1 MARIPGLQISFHRTN
16 RASPLST
23 RKSLISLIGAHALA
37 YLVYSLEG
45 SYRQL
50 QEQVHRHALR
60 PSPPRLPMLI
70 HAVLGFALLETL
82 VLAAVLL
89 AWADRVAGAR
99 LLAAFLTG
107 ISLWMVGN
115 ELPNWFGPTTER
127 VMMLLL
133 STAPFTSALFFHF
146 STVFCGV
153 ARGRKGMVA
162 AAYALG
168 AGSSIVA
175 MVLVPGHLVQHRD
188 IGWIAMADTVGW
200 AASMAW
206 VILGIGGVSVLL
218 HALLRA
224 HRAGDHQKLR
234 QVAAVTASCLWGMVC
249 LTGYGIAVLDL
260 PVYPFPLLGLPLYSL
275 ILVYGILRYGVFVA
289 NAWARRAL
297 VWALLLALGAVVV
310 VLTPLLLPF
319 ESRWLGGLAVAASVL
334 ALNGPVRRFAERLV
348 YPGGEVSVADLG
360 AWRNALQVAE
370 TPQALAQQAAALL
383 SARIGAQV
391 EVRIVE
397 RQDDATNSGTA
408 ATTSMVGT
416 SVPQLVCAQGSAG
429 WSASLLGWD
438 AAPPG
443 PRHVAE
449 LFGTVVAD
457 AAARVAQAQQFAA
470 RERERQL
477 QARLAELGALAATV
491 AHDIRNPLNI
501 ISMAVATAPTDTRR
515 EVADQVAR
523 IANLTRDLLDYA
535 KPWKL
540 ATTRLD
546 LATHVRA
553 AAMRLADVSLGA
565 GLDQPLVLDADAR
578 RIDQALTNLF
588 ENARTAIASIDDGVE
603 STAPTRSHVHIDA
616 EARSDAMLL
625 HICDDGPGVPEEIR
639 ERLFEPFASR
649 SPGGT
654 GLGLAIVA
662 RIMAAHGGSVAL
674 TERAPWRTCFTLCF
688 PLPKP

>member
-1 MARIPGLQISFHRTN
+1 
-16 RASPLST
+16 
-23 RKSLISLIGAHALA
+23 
-37 YLVYSLEG
+37 
-45 SYRQL
+45 
-50 QEQVHRHALR
+50 
-60 PSPPRLPMLI
+60 MLI

-107 ISLWMVGN
+107 LSLWMVGN
-115 ELPNWFGPTTER
+115 ELPNWFGPQTER
-127 VMMLLL
+127 AMMLLL

-146 STVFCGV
+146 CTVFCGLD
-153 ARGRKGMVA
+153 RSRKSLVI

-168 AGSSIVA
+168 AGASIAA
-175 MVLVPGHLVQHRD
+175 MVLEPGHIVQHRD
-188 IGWIAMADTVGW
+188 IGWIAVADTVGW
-200 AASMAW
+200 VASMAW
-206 VILGIGGVSVLL
+206 VVLGIGGVTVLLYALL
-218 HALLRA
+218 HAR
-224 HRAGDHQKLR
+224 RSGDSQKLR
-234 QVAAVTASCLWGMVC
+234 QIAAVTASCLWGMVC
-249 LTGYGIAVLDL
+249 LTGYGIAALDL
-260 PVYPFPLLGLPLYSL
+260 PIYPFPLLGLPLYSL

-310 VLTPLLLPF
+310 ALTPLLLPF

-348 YPGGEVSVADLG
+348 YPGGEVSVVDLG
-360 AWRNALQVAE
+360 AWRAALQTAE
-370 TPQALAQQAAALL
+370 TPQALALQAAALL

-391 EVRIVE
+391 EVSIVQTLDNPAVSASAP
-397 RQDDATNSGTA
+397 R
-408 ATTSMVGT
+408 
-416 SVPQLVCAQGSAG
+416 LVCAPDDTG
-429 WSASLLGWD
+429 WSATLQGWD

-449 LFGTVVAD
+449 LFGTVVAE
-457 AAARVAQAQQFAA
+457 AAARLAQAQQFAA

-477 QARLAELGALAATV
+477 QARLAELGSLAATV

-501 ISMAVATAPTDTRR
+501 ISMAVAKAPTDTRR

-540 ATTRLD
+540 ATTDLD
-546 LATHVRA
+546 LAAHVRA
-553 AAMRLADVSLGA
+553 AAMSLPDVSLGT
-565 GLDQPLVLDADAR
+565 GLDQALVLDADPR

-588 ENARTAIASIDDGVE
+588 ENARTAIASAIDDTGVAA
-603 STAPTRSHVHIDA
+603 THSHVHIDA
-616 EARSDAMLL
+616 EATSDAVLL
-625 HICDDGPGVPEEIR
+625 HICDDGPGVPDEIR
-639 ERLFEPFASR
+639 DRLFEPFASR

-662 RIMAAHGGSVAL
+662 RIMAAHGGSVTL
-674 TERAPWRTCFTLCF
+674 SERAPWRTCFTLRF
-688 PLPKP
+688 PLRQPQMTEIP